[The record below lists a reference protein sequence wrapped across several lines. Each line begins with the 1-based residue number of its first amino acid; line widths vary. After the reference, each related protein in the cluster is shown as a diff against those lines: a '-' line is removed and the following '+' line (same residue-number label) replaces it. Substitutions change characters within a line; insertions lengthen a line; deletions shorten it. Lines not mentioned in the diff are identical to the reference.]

1 MPGPSP
7 TPTSALIIAGGPP
20 PVSLEAIPAPL
31 GDDSYVI
38 AADGGLDTAESLG
51 IDVDAVI
58 GDFDSVSP
66 AALERARHRQTDIV
80 EHSRDK
86 DETDLELAIAH
97 AQSRGIRD
105 LMIIGA
111 GGGRV
116 DHEVANVELICS
128 SRWKDLTLTA
138 ADERG
143 LLVPIFDRRT
153 LPVEPGAIVT
163 LMAIGGRADG
173 VRTRGLRWRLDG
185 QTLMPGSTLGVSNV
199 ATSAGPTVSVESG
212 TVLAVLP
219 CEEPL

>member
-1 MPGPSP
+1 M
-7 TPTSALIIAGGPP
+7 
-20 PVSLEAIPAPL
+20 
-31 GDDSYVI
+31 
-38 AADGGLDTAESLG
+38 
-51 IDVDAVI
+51 
-58 GDFDSVSP
+58 
-66 AALERARHRQTDIV
+66 
-80 EHSRDK
+80 
-86 DETDLELAIAH
+86 AIAH